1 MASTAEV
8 TDFFRGPEESRSQGG
23 VLRRLALLAS
33 ACTVVVLAGLAR
45 AQQIDI
51 AAGGSTLFATSP
63 ISASQAFPP
72 PAEKGGNYPSI
83 SAEAVFNNHYGFEAE
98 SAFRYKEGLYNGYQ
112 RYRPILSDVNGVF
125 APRIGPKTSADFM
138 AGFGVET
145 LVFYNQFGN
154 CGGGVCSTSISTNHF
169 MLHAAGGMRYYF
181 WRHFF
186 VRPEAH
192 YYYVVGNTEFHSGN
206 VLRLGAS
213 IGYSFGRK

>member
-1 MASTAEV
+1 
-8 TDFFRGPEESRSQGG
+8 